1 MVDLRAG
8 FALTLLAAANLTACL
23 ENRAL
28 TGESYTG
35 PLLVRTGPTEA
46 CVVQGGA
53 ARLKAVVTDLN
64 GNPYTAESISWSTSD
79 ARVAQVSGGVV
90 TGIGPGN
97 AVITAGVRGW
107 FGHSSLWVRRGFVSF
122 VIDDGHSSDWSMKR
136 PIFEEKGAVASV
148 AIVSGWSG
156 VRQTS
161 DSELR
166 SLVNLGWE
174 VLAHSRTHIPE
185 DTLNVGQLKSQIQ
198 GAQED
203 LAARGFST
211 RIHVYPY
218 GAHSTT
224 TEMVVRENFDA
235 ALTAGGGFNRL
246 PITDWFAIRRIN
258 LGTAYARPGQNTLAF
273 YKGLVDSTRI
283 GGHWLIFMI
292 HELASVDSAN
302 LRAVLDYS
310 HNLGLPILTVSQ
322 GLAQAHVAPPMACA
336 PGSLT
341 N

>member
-1 MVDLRAG
+1 MVDLKVG

-35 PLLVRTGPTEA
+35 PLRVRTGPGEA
-46 CVVQGGA
+46 CVVEGGA
-53 ARLKAVVTDLN
+53 IRLKAVVTDLH
-64 GNPYTAESISWSTSD
+64 GTPYAAESISWSTSD
-79 ARVAQVSGGVV
+79 ARVAQVSRGVV
-90 TGIGPGN
+90 TSIGPGN

-107 FGHSSLWVRRGFVSF
+107 FGHSSIWVSRGFVSF
-122 VIDDGHSSDWSMKR
+122 VIDDGHSSDWSTKR

-148 AIVSGWSG
+148 AIVSSWSG

-166 SLVNLGWE
+166 TLLSHGWE
-174 VLAHSRTHIPE
+174 VLAHSRTHIRE
-185 DTLNVGQLKSQIQ
+185 DSLSVGQLESQIQ

-218 GAHSTT
+218 GAYGRT
-224 TEMVVRENFDA
+224 TELVVRENFDA

-273 YKGLVDSTRI
+273 YKGLVDSTRV

-292 HELASVDSAN
+292 HELTSADSAN
-302 LRAVLDYS
+302 LSAVLDHS
-310 HNLGLPILTVSQ
+310 QSLGLSILTVSQ
-322 GLAQAHVAPPMACA
+322 GLARARAAPPMACTPA
-336 PGSLT
+336 SLA